1 MFCDCGAGN
10 WLQMPEA
17 GVKLWPKE
25 EAAAWSERAR
35 LEAEEAAQ
43 LLKRNVMEADSWLE
57 EVKDREKNT

>member
-35 LEAEEAAQ
+35 LEAEVSAK
-43 LLKRNVMEADSWLE
+43 LFKKDVMEADSWFE
-57 EVKDREKNT
+57 EQRDRERNT